1 MCTAEGLPLTISK
14 QDFSNDTRPKQK
26 FSFTNAGRECLS
38 GTKRNRSACRG
49 PWGPLTQHHSAPS
62 LPQASLPTSAPQH
75 DKAAAAVPRDAHPT
89 GVPTEVVPS
98 KKLPKVTCNTSAP
111 GYHIPWKSKRWREAL
126 VVVFQCFCEVP
137 VATLRSLARTV
148 CLNPAALS
156 ISHPAN
162 TTKPWS
168 PKGRL
173 FFIKGFSF

>member
-1 MCTAEGLPLTISK
+1 MQGALGA
-14 QDFSNDTRPKQK
+14 F
-26 FSFTNAGRECLS
+26 NA
-38 GTKRNRSACRG
+38 
-49 PWGPLTQHHSAPS
+49 
-62 LPQASLPTSAPQH
+62 APQRSI
-75 DKAAAAVPRDAHPT
+75 AAPGLTAHLCSPARQGCSRDPQHSPARAHSAVPRDAHPT

-168 PKGRL
+168 PKGLL